1 MRKEHASDP
10 DYVSRDSSGNVYAFP
25 IHLNQVLEDDIAIL
39 GKNHMDIIFAEADHR
54 AGDPVAVVVL
64 VQQEEQ
70 QDEQQEEQQEE
81 LDLPHQAP
89 TALYNQARRVIALV
103 SIAKD
108 TLRSMQADFRTF
120 GVAASI
126 LKDAVDAVCAALHTV
141 GLACVFDG
149 CLSASREPA
158 QRTGRLLSGLKS
170 VFDIAAQEE
179 GDDRINPLKDAFYGI
194 VRDAIN
200 AYAALPSQDGPAVL
214 ADAVGVA
221 TTSAAVVIALAKLN
235 FVDEV
240 VLANDN
246 VLRNTAADMKSKM
259 NVVA

>member
-1 MRKEHASDP
+1 M
-10 DYVSRDSSGNVYAFP
+10 DS
-25 IHLNQVLEDDIAIL
+25 
-39 GKNHMDIIFAEADHR
+39 IFAEAEDR
-54 AGDPVAVVVL
+54 AGDGVAVVVL

-70 QDEQQEEQQEE
+70 EQEHEQRKKQRQEP
-81 LDLPHQAP
+81 PHQAP
-89 TALYNQARRVIALV
+89 AALYDQARRVVALV
-103 SIAKD
+103 SVAMD
-108 TLRSMQADFRTF
+108 TLRSVQAAWRTF